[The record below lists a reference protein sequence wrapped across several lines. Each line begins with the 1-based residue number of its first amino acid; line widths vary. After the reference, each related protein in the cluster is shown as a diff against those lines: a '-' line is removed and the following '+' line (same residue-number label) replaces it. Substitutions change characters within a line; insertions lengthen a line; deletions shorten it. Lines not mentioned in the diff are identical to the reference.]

1 MPRDFLILQVRV
13 AVSVERK
20 VEKHEHFASAHLR
33 HAELN
38 VYCMREHTQQILHI
52 HEDTFHYSLHSFQ
65 H

>member
-1 MPRDFLILQVRV
+1 MPRDFLIL
-13 AVSVERK
+13 
-20 VEKHEHFASAHLR
+20 